1 MSNRF
6 IQFNYVPYPLW
17 RRQMP
22 GWLRQAARPLL
33 RRCLAV
39 DADGPLVATPAGL
52 ARFMARWG
60 LLSDCDEAEAA
71 RLLADAPPAA
81 VASAEAQPARW
92 TGGPV
97 RLPAQWEALET
108 VLLTWPSVYP
118 PLWAAHAQ
126 MVAAI
131 APVAL
136 VTLVVRSALWAAAAR
151 LYLLER
157 GILSPQQIAA
167 RVRFLVL
174 ETDDIWVRDYG
185 PLVGLDASG
194 APVCIKPIFD
204 PLPRYPQ
211 ARDNA
216 MALRWAAYAGL
227 PAARLELH
235 LEGGNLW
242 SDGAGTLILS
252 EQVFFSNPGLTAD
265 SLYER
270 LRGVFAFEKLIIT
283 PRLEREETGHVDLLL
298 KLADARAVLISSPPP
313 ILNGDRLR
321 AARALFE
328 RECSAAGERYR
339 IYELPAPPPYLNWGL
354 WPVWRSYTNALTVNG
369 RVLVPVFG
377 ISTDDAALRVYEA
390 AMPGYE
396 IVPIECAA
404 GANGGGAVHCLTK
417 EIPARPASA
426 QTAAR

>member
-6 IQFNYVPYPLW
+6 LQFNYVPYPLW

-22 GWLRQAARPLL
+22 SWLRQAARPLL
-33 RRCLAV
+33 RRYLAA
-39 DADGPLVATPAGL
+39 DADSPLVTTPAAL
-52 ARFMARWG
+52 ARFMAQWG
-60 LLSDCDEAEAA
+60 LLSGCDEAEAA
-71 RLLADAPPAA
+71 RLLADTPPVELAPSG
-81 VASAEAQPARW
+81 VQPAQW
-92 TGGPV
+92 TGDPV
-97 RLPAQWEALET
+97 RLPAQWEPLET

-126 MVAAI
+126 MAEGI
-131 APVAL
+131 APVAP
-136 VTLVVRSALWAAAAR
+136 VTIIVRSALWAAAAR

-185 PLVGLDASG
+185 PLVGLDTSG
-194 APVCIKPIFD
+194 EQVCVKPIFD
-204 PLPRYPQ
+204 PLPNYPQ

-216 MALRWAAYAGL
+216 MALQWAAHAEVATL
-227 PAARLELH
+227 PLDLH
-235 LEGGNLW
+235 IEGGNIW
-242 SDGAGTLILS
+242 SDGAGTLIVS
-252 EQVFFSNPGLTAD
+252 EQAFFSNPGLTAD
-265 SLYER
+265 ALDER
-270 LRGVFAFEKLIIT
+270 LRSVFAFEKLIVT

-298 KLADARAVLISSPPP
+298 KLADTRTVLISSSALA
-313 ILNGDRLR
+313 LNGGKLR
-321 AARALFE
+321 ATRALFE
-328 RECSAAGERYR
+328 RECNAAGDRYTVH
-339 IYELPAPPPYLNWGL
+339 ELPTPPLYLNWGV

-396 IVPIECAA
+396 IVPINCAV

-417 EIPARPASA
+417 EIPTRG
-426 QTAAR
+426 